1 MDPDTVLLPHLT
13 AHAQTLLDAKDAE
26 HGDLERRVREEIAS
40 KLSQG
45 TATKAEI
52 ARSLG
57 MSARTLSRRLA
68 MEGNTFEGCLLAL
81 RRDLADRYLGD
92 PTLGLAQI
100 AHYLGYADQPSF
112 TTAYKRWTGRPPGA
126 ARPRGDGG
134 TDAKTSGPL

>member
-1 MDPDTVLLPHLT
+1 
-13 AHAQTLLDAKDAE
+13 
-26 HGDLERRVREEIAS
+26 
-40 KLSQG
+40 
-45 TATKAEI
+45 
-52 ARSLG
+52 

-81 RRDLADRYLGD
+81 RRDLADRYLAD

-126 ARPRGDGG
+126 ARPRSDGG
-134 TDAKTSGPL
+134 TDTKTSGPL